1 MPKRRPDA
9 GPAFEPGS
17 KAPTQVSAHLT
28 GETHKLPA
36 IAPEQF
42 KEGMRRLAA
51 GVTIITTAEDGT
63 PSGLTATAV
72 CSLSVEPPQILVC
85 VKRTAGA
92 HDAIA
97 RSRRF
102 CVNVLAHG
110 HHNLAAR
117 FAGHDGVRGEARFR
131 AGRWVSL
138 KTGAPSLAGALAS
151 FDCVVSEQ
159 VAATTHTIFIGQVVA
174 MSVRQKAKPLL
185 YASGGY
191 ASVQALARALKKRQ
205 RRVAARARP
214 RARVG

>member
-1 MPKRRPDA
+1 M
-9 GPAFEPGS
+9 
-17 KAPTQVSAHLT
+17 SAHFA
-28 GETHKLPA
+28 GEPHKFSA

-42 KEGMRRLAA
+42 KQGMRRLAA
-51 GVTIITTAEDGT
+51 GVTIITTAVDGA
-63 PSGLTATAV
+63 PRGLTATAV
-72 CSLSVEPPQILVC
+72 CSLSADPPQLLVC

-131 AGRWVSL
+131 AGRWVAL
-138 KTGAPSLAGALAS
+138 KTGAPALTGALAA

-159 VAATTHTIFIGQVVA
+159 VAATTHTIFIGRVVA
-174 MSVRQKAKPLL
+174 MCVRHKAKPLL

-191 ASVQALARALKKRQ
+191 ASVQALARALKKR
-205 RRVAARARP
+205 RRRAVAGSRP